1 MSKSRNKLKTLLF
14 STFMLLVMGLFA
26 QVDKLDRARQL
37 LQAKDINN
45 AMLAIDSVIKHP
57 DTKNDFTAWTIRAFI
72 YFEKYKQTDR
82 LKLNFNSALRDTV
95 ISSIKKSNS
104 LKPDADFAA
113 NNKKIITS
121 ISAGYYN
128 QAKSLLQDSLNEVRS
143 LKAYNK
149 YREIFLIGEPTA
161 DLTAKD
167 IEYNLAVGSIFS
179 DMFIRDN
186 TNVKA
191 QNTAKTA
198 LQKVLDKQPDNASAN
213 INMGLMYF
221 NNAVNLTKSLGY
233 DADISQVNAVQEN
246 IVKLAKQSEQY
257 IYKVYKNDNKNSRA
271 VLALYYIYRMLFDI
285 KKSDEFKQKCK
296 ELNISLD

>member
-1 MSKSRNKLKTLLF
+1 M
-14 STFMLLVMGLFA
+14 FMLLGIGLFA

-37 LQAKDINN
+37 HQAKDISN
-45 AMLAIDSVIKHP
+45 AILAIDSVIKHP
-57 DTKNDFTAWTIRAFI
+57 DTKNDFTAWTLRAYI
-72 YFEKYKQTDR
+72 YFDKYKQTDR
-82 LKLNFNSALRDTV
+82 LKLNSALRDTV
-95 ISSIKKSNS
+95 ISSVKKSNS
-104 LKPDADFAA
+104 LKPDADYVT
-113 NNKKIITS
+113 NNKKLITT

-149 YREIFLIGEPTA
+149 YKETFLIGEPTA
-161 DLTAKD
+161 DLTPKD

-179 DMFIRDN
+179 DIFIKDN
-186 TNVKA
+186 TNVTA

-213 INMGLMYF
+213 INMGLMFF
-221 NNAVNLTKSLGY
+221 NHAVNLTKGMTY

-296 ELNISLD
+296 ELNINLD

>member
-1 MSKSRNKLKTLLF
+1 MSKSRNIIKTLLF
-14 STFMLLVMGLFA
+14 SILMLLGMGLFA

-37 LQAKDINN
+37 QQAKDINN
-45 AMLAIDSVIKHP
+45 AILAIDSVVKHP

-72 YFEKYKQTDR
+72 YFDKYKQTDR
-82 LKLNFNSALRDTV
+82 LKLNSDLRDTI

-104 LKPDADFAA
+104 LKPDAEFTS

-149 YREIFLIGEPTA
+149 YKETFLISEPTA

-179 DMFIRDN
+179 DIFIRDN
-186 TNVKA
+186 TNIKA
-191 QNTAKTA
+191 QNTAKAA
-198 LQKVLDKQPDNASAN
+198 LQKVLDKQPDNPSAN

-233 DADISQVNAVQEN
+233 DADISQVNAVQET

-271 VLALYYIYRMLFDI
+271 ILALYYIYRMLFDI
-285 KKSDEFKQKCK
+285 KKSDEFKQKCR